1 MVNEDAEASLCWEG
15 LVLSFLTSVIAQTSI
30 MKSLLSSSLRNLIFP
45 MEWPFLAI
53 LGAKNYTLRKRDR
66 LDVQLNFFL
75 YVGEQKSL
83 VVKSRLV
90 I

>member
-45 MEWPFLAI
+45 MKWPFF
-53 LGAKNYTLRKRDR
+53 GQFRGQK
-66 LDVQLNFFL
+66 L
-75 YVGEQKSL
+75 YPQEKG
-83 VVKSRLV
+83 
-90 I
+90 